1 MARKAHVLFR
11 SHAMALKL
19 YTVVTQGRNI
29 LSCAG
34 SLCLHVGKLP
44 GGSLVKAVI
53 PTKLSIG
60 EEETTCTRGVGERP
74 HNAVKV

>member
-11 SHAMALKL
+11 SHAMTLKL
-19 YTVVTQGRNI
+19 YAVVMQGRNI
-29 LSCAG
+29 LSCAY
-34 SLCLHVGKLP
+34 SLRLHVGKLSC
-44 GGSLVKAVI
+44 GSLVKEVT

-60 EEETTCTRGVGERP
+60 EGEATCIRGVGERP